1 MSAALAQLRPVYVV
15 GTGLHPYQRP
25 SDVPYTAL
33 GVHAVRAALAD
44 AGLTWGD
51 VESAYTG
58 TATTA
63 MGMSRLMYRHLGS
76 TGIPM
81 AQVENASA
89 SGSTAF
95 RQACIEVAAG
105 LVDVAIAVGVDK
117 PLHISIPQ
125 RAAGVRDLVGGRVV
139 AFTHFALL
147 AERYRHDHGAT
158 PEQFA
163 MVAVKNS
170 RNGALNP
177 NAQRRT
183 ARTLEEVL
191 APPLISGHL
200 TRLQCCPVGEGAA
213 AVIVASD
220 DALGRLGL
228 DRGRAVQIL
237 SSVARSETIYAGENF
252 DAALT
257 RDTAAQALGDAGI
270 TADELDVVELH
281 DAFTVEELLYIEAIG
296 LSPAGRAASDLE
308 AGHFDIGGRVAVS
321 PSGGLLAM
329 GHPIGPTGVGQ
340 ICEIT
345 TQLRGEAGERQH
357 ADARTGLA
365 HMVGVGAVCVMH
377 VLTRGPVPDS
387 NARPAV
393 RSGIEAR

>member
-1 MSAALAQLRPVYVV
+1 MTATLAQLRPVRVV
-15 GTGLHPYQRP
+15 GIGLHPYQRS
-25 SDVPYTAL
+25 SDTPYTAL

-44 AGLTWGD
+44 AGLAWSE
-51 VESAYTG
+51 VQSAYTG

-95 RQACIEVAAG
+95 RQACIDVAAG

-117 PLHISIPQ
+117 PLHVAMPQ
-125 RAAGVRDLVGGRVV
+125 PAAGVRNLVDSRV
-139 AFTHFALL
+139 APFTHFALL
-147 AERYRHDHGAT
+147 AARHMHEYGTTA
-158 PEQFA
+158 EQFA
-163 MVAVKNS
+163 AVAVKNS

-177 NAQRRT
+177 NAQRRK

-191 APPLISGHL
+191 APPQISGVL
-200 TRLQCCPVGEGAA
+200 TRRQCCPAGEGAA

-220 DALGRLGL
+220 DAIARLGL
-228 DRGRAVQIL
+228 NAERAVTVL
-237 SSVARSETIYAGENF
+237 SSASRSETVYDRENF

-257 RDTAAQALGDAGI
+257 RQTTAQALADAGVSI
-270 TADELDVVELH
+270 DELDIVELH

-296 LSPAGRAASDLE
+296 ICPPGQAAAALDAGE
-308 AGHFDIGGRVAVS
+308 FDIGGRVAVS
-321 PSGGLLAM
+321 PSGGLLSM

-345 TQLRGEAGERQH
+345 TQLRSEAGQRQH
-357 ADARTGLA
+357 PGARTGLA
-365 HMVGVGAVCVMH
+365 HMVGVGAVCLVH
-377 VLTRGPVPDS
+377 VLRK
-387 NARPAV
+387 NPAV
-393 RSGIEAR
+393 